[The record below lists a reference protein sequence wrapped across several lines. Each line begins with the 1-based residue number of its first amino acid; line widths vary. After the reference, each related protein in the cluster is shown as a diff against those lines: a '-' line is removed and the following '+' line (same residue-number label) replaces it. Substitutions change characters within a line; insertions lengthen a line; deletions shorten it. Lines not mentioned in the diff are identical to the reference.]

1 LSLVIIYLELIKIIF
16 LFQIYEMKK
25 TVSVSLL
32 ILGVAFSKA
41 QQKVNDTIRKET
53 TIEDQIQPRNFSAQ
67 INYKF

>member
-1 LSLVIIYLELIKIIF
+1 MSLVIIYLELIKIIF

>member
-1 LSLVIIYLELIKIIF
+1 
-16 LFQIYEMKK
+16 MKK